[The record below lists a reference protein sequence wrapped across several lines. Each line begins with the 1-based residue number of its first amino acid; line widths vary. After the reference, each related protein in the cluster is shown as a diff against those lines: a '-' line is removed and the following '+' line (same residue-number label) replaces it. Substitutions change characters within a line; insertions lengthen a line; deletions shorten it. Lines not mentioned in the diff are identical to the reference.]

1 MKLYFSNGSCS
12 LAAMIALEEAGVAYE
27 GVRINLREGEQRKDE
42 YLKINAKGKVPSL
55 MLDDGTILTENPAI
69 ISYIADTHPNSGLL
83 AAPGQLARAKAQ
95 EWLAWCSS
103 AVHISFGPLFRN
115 RDDEAQR
122 KLVQENLDRY
132 DAWLKGPF
140 VLGDHFS
147 GADCYTP
154 VFTLWAGL
162 FGLKVG
168 DKMRSSAKAVLARP
182 AVQEAIKKQ
191 QLKFENL

>member
-12 LAAMIALEEAGVAYE
+12 LASMIALEEAGVTYE
-27 GVRINLREGEQRKDE
+27 GVRINLREGEQRKDD

-55 MLDDGTILTENPAI
+55 ALDDGTVLTENPAI
-69 ISYIADTHPNSGLL
+69 ISFIADTHPDAGLL
-83 AAPGQLARAKAQ
+83 AAPGEIARAKAQ
-95 EWLAWCSS
+95 EWMAWCSS
-103 AVHISFGPLFRN
+103 AVHVSMGPLFRN

-140 VLGDHFS
+140 VLGDRFS
-147 GADCYTP
+147 AADCYTP

-162 FGLKVG
+162 FGLQIG
-168 DKMRSSAKAVLARP
+168 DKLRRSAKAVLARP
-182 AVQEAIKKQ
+182 AVQQAIKKQ